1 MHIYFGERML
11 KGYCFPF
18 LVRNCISYERIQ
30 YINDIYKIQY
40 TLLSSIWFVKIVKI
54 STNLKEESK
63 EREGGREEEIG
74 LKIVFQT
81 QTLLPRGFQK
91 KWQSAWNQT
100 VERGEGG
107 TGKKHRSRGIR
118 ARWTCWDLFRLVQ
131 VHWSDPGPGLW
142 KKIMHGSTEREK
154 KKDKREVWARLLRR
168 WKSLVVPSRRLDST
182 FLNASMIILLSTIHL
197 WKKHLNI
204 SNTLIS
210 NCSTDVYNG
219 TFFFLILFFSFPP
232 FNLNLRV
239 VSRSELLDHE
249 TYNLRKISITKV

>member
-154 KKDKREVWARLLRR
+154 KKGQKGGVGASFAPLEIARGAVSTPRFYVSKRINDHPAVNHT
-168 WKSLVVPSRRLDST
+168 SLEKAP
-182 FLNASMIILLSTIHL
+182 
-197 WKKHLNI
+197 
-204 SNTLIS
+204 
-210 NCSTDVYNG
+210 
-219 TFFFLILFFSFPP
+219 
-232 FNLNLRV
+232 
-239 VSRSELLDHE
+239 
-249 TYNLRKISITKV
+249 